1 MTAGGGPGPE
11 EKRDSTGRR
20 IGPYEQSLRE
30 SARRAEQTHRTRVRK
45 ARRRRAI
52 IASVTV
58 VAVAVAGFVGW
69 RLLAPDP
76 PPTGVPTTA
85 ATPVSCADPTPI
97 TIEAPP
103 AVAPIVA
110 SLAET
115 LSTHEDGPCAA
126 FTIQNAEA
134 FAAARTIGTSA
145 EPAAWVTDS
154 AEWIQHAQSL
164 AARELKVEAP
174 FASSGI
180 VVALPPSAADELS
193 NEATW
198 STIMTGGTPI
208 RVPDPNR
215 SALGAGALGAA
226 APGLPP
232 AQVAEVARANAS
244 TPMPDLEAVA
254 QSNTSMGV
262 VVPAAQL
269 VAFNESDS
277 HQDLAAL
284 APADGAAF
292 LQYSLVT
299 VNEKPEVAKLIA
311 DFASYLAT
319 EEAKDALSE
328 AGFTTPDGPEPQVP
342 TPLYGMITQKPAP
355 EAAVIADVRTAWTSV
370 APKDQVLLALDVS
383 GAMLRRTPEGTRLDV
398 MQAAVLRTIA
408 GIQPS
413 NTLALWAYSL
423 HIGTKGDDFR
433 PLRSVGALGDGKHFL
448 GVRDSIADLDRT
460 VGGGRGLYDTIAA
473 AYAQARST
481 FAKGSDNSV
490 VVVTAGPNEDDY
502 GASLEILTDRINQLK
517 DPARPVRVDIIG
529 FGTEPDAKS
538 MTSIAELTG
547 GRYLPAPE
555 PGDLSQALSTA
566 LDG

>member
-1 MTAGGGPGPE
+1 M
-11 EKRDSTGRR
+11 
-20 IGPYEQSLRE
+20 
-30 SARRAEQTHRTRVRK
+30 
-45 ARRRRAI
+45 
-52 IASVTV
+52 
-58 VAVAVAGFVGW
+58 
-69 RLLAPDP
+69 
-76 PPTGVPTTA
+76 
-85 ATPVSCADPTPI
+85 
-97 TIEAPP
+97 
-103 AVAPIVA
+103 APIVA

-134 FAAARTIGTSA
+134 FTAARTIGTSA

-154 AEWIQHAQSL
+154 AEWIKQAQSL
-164 AARELKVEAP
+164 AARELTVEAP
-174 FASSGI
+174 FASSGL
-180 VVALPPSAADELS
+180 VVALPAAAADELG
-193 NEATW
+193 NQATW
-198 STIMTGGTPI
+198 STVMTGATPI

-215 SALGAGALGAA
+215 SALGSASLGAA

-232 AQVAEVARANAS
+232 ERVSELARANAS
-244 TPMPDLEAVA
+244 TPMPDLQAVA
-254 QSNTSMGV
+254 QSNTPLGV

-299 VNEKPEVAKLIA
+299 VNEKPEVAKLVA
-311 DFASYLAT
+311 DFASYLT
-319 EEAKDALSE
+319 SEEAKEALSE
-328 AGFTTPDGPEPQVP
+328 AGFTTPDGPEPRVP
-342 TPLYGMITQKPAP
+342 TPLHGMITQAPAP
-355 EAAVIADVRTAWTSV
+355 EAVVVADVRAAWTSV

-383 GAMLRRTPEGTRLDV
+383 GSMLRRTPEGTRLDIL
-398 MQAAVLRTIA
+398 QAAVLRTIA
-408 GIQPS
+408 GIQPA

-433 PLRSVGALGDGKHFL
+433 VLRGVGKLSDNKHFL
-448 GVRDSIADLDRT
+448 AVRESIADLDRT

-473 AYAQARST
+473 AYEQASST
-481 FAKGSDNSV
+481 FAKGFDNSV

-529 FGTEPDAKS
+529 FGTEPDAQA

-555 PGDLSQALSTA
+555 PDDLATALSTA
-566 LDG
+566 LGG

>member
-1 MTAGGGPGPE
+1 M
-11 EKRDSTGRR
+11 
-20 IGPYEQSLRE
+20 
-30 SARRAEQTHRTRVRK
+30 
-45 ARRRRAI
+45 
-52 IASVTV
+52 IAAVTV
-58 VAVAVAGFVGW
+58 VAVAIAGFAGW
-69 RLLAPDP
+69 RLLAPEP
-76 PPTGVPTTA
+76 PPTGEPSTA
-85 ATPVSCADPTPI
+85 AAPVSCADPTPV
-97 TIEAPP
+97 TIAAAP

-110 SLAET
+110 SLAKT

-126 FTIQNAEA
+126 FTIQAAEA
-134 FAAARTIGTSA
+134 FDAARTVGTSA

-154 AEWIQHAQSL
+154 AEWVQHAQSL
-164 AARELKVEAP
+164 AARELKVDAP

-180 VVALPPSAADELS
+180 VVALPPAAADELG
-193 NEATW
+193 NQATW

-215 SALGAGALGAA
+215 SALGAAALGAA

-232 AQVAEVARANAS
+232 ARVTEVARANAS
-244 TPMPDLEAVA
+244 TPVPHLEAVA
-254 QSNTSMGV
+254 QSNTPLGTV
-262 VVPAAQL
+262 IPAAQL

-299 VNEKPEVAKLIA
+299 VNDKPEVAKLIA

-319 EEAKDALSE
+319 DEAKDTLSE
-328 AGFTTPDGPEPQVP
+328 AGFTTPDRPEPRVP

-355 EAAVIADVRTAWTSV
+355 EAAVVADVRAAWTSV
-370 APKDQVLLALDVS
+370 APKAQALLALDVS
-383 GAMLRRTPEGTRLDV
+383 GAMLRRTPEGTRLDLL
-398 MQAAVLRTIA
+398 QAAVLRTIA
-408 GIQPS
+408 GLQPS

-433 PLRSVGALGDGKHFL
+433 PLRGAGALGDGKHFL
-448 GVRDSIADLDRT
+448 ALRESIADLDRT

-473 AYAQARST
+473 AYEQARST
-481 FAKGSDNSV
+481 FAKGYDNSV

-502 GASLEILTDRINQLK
+502 GASLKILTDRINGLK
-517 DPARPVRVDIIG
+517 DPARPVRIDIVG
-529 FGTEPDAKS
+529 FGTEPDAKA
-538 MTSIAELTG
+538 MTSIAKLTG

-555 PGDLSQALSTA
+555 AGDLDAALSTA
-566 LDG
+566 LGG